1 MTMADRPPFDTTRA
15 AFFLVAAVI
24 GVHCAVVLYGVVF
37 CGFTPEAAR
46 CADLRGQLT
55 ELLTGAL
62 AAALAFAGG
71 YSRKDKE

>member
-1 MTMADRPPFDTTRA
+1 MVAMAIKPPFDTTKA
-15 AFFLVAAVI
+15 AFFLVAFVI
-24 GVHCAVVLYGVVF
+24 MVHCVVVLFGMVF
-37 CGFTPEAAR
+37 CGFHPDAQR

-71 YSRKDKE
+71 YKRGEK